1 MSNFS
6 ISGSIL
12 KNNVPVGKWASILL
26 GDPGPNYNPITSA
39 GSSGQGILG
48 NPSGR
53 ILTSAGCSGIA
64 YNPNNTIVSTSGY
77 TFTYNQYNG
86 QSYSNCIVDEM
97 LATEVHFRY
106 RGERKQRTML
116 VLPRFHIMSDSPYQ
130 TANFIQRADGRLEDP
145 VFSIKEDNTFTYGYI
160 RYICI

>member
-26 GDPGPNYNPITSA
+26 GDPDPNYNHI
-39 GSSGQGILG
+39 
-48 NPSGR
+48 
-53 ILTSAGCSGIA
+53 TSAGCSGIV
-64 YNPNNTIVSTSGY
+64 YNPHNTVVSTSGY

-86 QSYSNCIVDEM
+86 QSYSHCIIDETQP
-97 LATEVHFRY
+97 TEVHFRY
-106 RGERKQRTML
+106 RGERRKRTML
-116 VLPRFHIMSDSPYQ
+116 VLPRLHIMSDNPYQ
-130 TANFIQRADGRLEDP
+130 TANFIQRAGGRLEDP
-145 VFSIKEDNTFTYGYI
+145 VFSIKDDNTFTYGYI